1 MRASSPTALALG
13 CQGSIFLVEQRNFR
27 LHGGL
32 GEVVFSGDGEITG
45 DEATVRGFAELNAR
59 TAP

>member
-1 MRASSPTALALG
+1 M
-13 CQGSIFLVEQRNFR
+13 
-27 LHGGL
+27 HGGL